1 MDISKA
7 NKSIKIIRNC
17 INNHLQME
25 HQLPSIKLRE
35 DQATQTIV
43 WLLAP
48 LGKPVA
54 LWTRIRHLWEWS
66 KIIEMRQGGN
76 QEK

>member
-1 MDISKA
+1 
-7 NKSIKIIRNC
+7 
-17 INNHLQME
+17 ME

-35 DQATQTIV
+35 DQATQITV

-54 LWTRIRHLWEWS
+54 LWTKIRHLWALS